1 MVMITFENLK
11 PNEKNMLLKFP
22 AYISLLA
29 TNSDGKMDDVEKKEA
44 IQFTHIKTFSCNA
57 LLYDF
62 YKEAEKV
69 FLTNI
74 EELDNILPKEKT
86 QRKEVIEN
94 ELVKLEPILD
104 KLGKDYASI
113 MHTSM
118 KSYTKHVSKAHNN
131 VLESFLIPFYIKG
144 LTA

>member
-1 MVMITFENLK
+1 MKEFKNLGA
-11 PNEKNMLLKFP
+11 NEKSMLMKFP

-29 TNSDGKMDDVEKKEA
+29 ANSDGTMDKTEKEEA
-44 IQFTHIKTFSCNA
+44 IKFTHIKTFSCTP
-57 LLYDF
+57 LLAPY
-62 YKEAEKV
+62 YKEAEKM

-74 EELDNILPKEKT
+74 EELDNLLPKERT
-86 QRKEVIEN
+86 QRELAIKKE
-94 ELVKLEPILD
+94 LPKLEPILK
-104 KLGKDYASI
+104 KLGNDYASA

-131 VLESFLIPFYIKG
+131 VLEAFLIPFYIKG